1 MKNYIS
7 QNGSNAWYEG
17 KEKTGIRVLNFDRWR
32 KWQIHFQSHDAI
44 GGVAFAFCVRPRPSS
59 RHAFSYYYRIQI
71 GDSRPRFVA
80 DLFRRGSRE
89 GVSRKSVTVPCADR
103 FRHLLRGSNHD
114 RVIIFLDFDWNTWR
128 DRRSRTLL
136 SLSSMIFFRFGIY
149 WRFEVWSDF
158 WLILEWWIWLVF
170 LDTMF
175 ILKLVFCCCCCYC
188 NLKWNN

>member
-1 MKNYIS
+1 M
-7 QNGSNAWYEG
+7 
-17 KEKTGIRVLNFDRWR
+17 TDPFPVPR
-32 KWQIHFQSHDAI
+32 HHDAI

-80 DLFRRGSRE
+80 DLFRHGSRE

-136 SLSSMIFFRFGIY
+136 SLSLSSMIFFRFGIY

-158 WLILEWWIWLVF
+158 WLILEWWKWLVF

-175 ILKLVFCCCCCYC
+175 ILKLVFCCCCCCYC